1 MGKGKV
7 TGLYGING
15 LYNYGCEAIVRGT
28 VRLLRLADP
37 EAEIIYFSTR
47 KDEDEKAIKDLGIE
61 VRQINRRH
69 LSIPERGI
77 NKIRREMAIP
87 KQINDED
94 FAAVLDACDT
104 VISIGGDIYT
114 IPGYLR
120 EKKRY
125 TYFNKMIE
133 FGNLAKKKGKKLI
146 IIGASIGPFGQFE
159 PAVKY
164 YKDGLS
170 RSDLILAREPDCI
183 TYLNSIGIKDNL
195 DLMPDPAFFV
205 EVSGDAP
212 KTGEYVGIN
221 LSPWSLQESFGSII
235 DEALKERASLITG
248 IMDKTGMPVMLI
260 PHVLAYKEDDNDH
273 SHMLKLL
280 EHMDEE
286 HKARVKL
293 VKPESFIDA
302 KRYIRQCRFV
312 IASRMHCAVNSICEG
327 VPALLLSY
335 SRKAVGMS
343 EFVYGNGEWV
353 LPVYSANDEIIAK
366 AMLMNGQAED
376 LSKSLSDK
384 VAEVR
389 EKITSEESFMRFRK
403 ELLG

>member
-164 YKDGLS
+164 YKDGL
-170 RSDLILAREPDCI
+170 
-183 TYLNSIGIKDNL
+183 
-195 DLMPDPAFFV
+195 
-205 EVSGDAP
+205 
-212 KTGEYVGIN
+212 
-221 LSPWSLQESFGSII
+221 
-235 DEALKERASLITG
+235 
-248 IMDKTGMPVMLI
+248 
-260 PHVLAYKEDDNDH
+260 
-273 SHMLKLL
+273 
-280 EHMDEE
+280 
-286 HKARVKL
+286 
-293 VKPESFIDA
+293 
-302 KRYIRQCRFV
+302 
-312 IASRMHCAVNSICEG
+312 
-327 VPALLLSY
+327 
-335 SRKAVGMS
+335 
-343 EFVYGNGEWV
+343 
-353 LPVYSANDEIIAK
+353 
-366 AMLMNGQAED
+366 
-376 LSKSLSDK
+376 
-384 VAEVR
+384 
-389 EKITSEESFMRFRK
+389 
-403 ELLG
+403 